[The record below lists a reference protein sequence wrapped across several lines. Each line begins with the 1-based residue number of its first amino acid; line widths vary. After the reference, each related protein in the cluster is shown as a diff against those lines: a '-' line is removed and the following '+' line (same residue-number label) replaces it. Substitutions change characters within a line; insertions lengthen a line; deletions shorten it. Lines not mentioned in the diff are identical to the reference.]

1 VPTPEEITRHYE
13 WEPPQ
18 GEEIWMHGGPTP
30 GPISIVAHDPAWPQI
45 YVTVADRIREVLG
58 TSVVDLDHIG
68 STSVPGLPAKPVI
81 DIDLTVA
88 DSSDEASYVPALEAA
103 GFRFVLCETGW
114 HEHRLLTCDDPPT
127 NLHVFS
133 PDCPEVIRHRM
144 FRDWLIDNPDDLALY
159 RDAKLESAAAATA
172 AGEHTMEYNLRK
184 QPVIREIYD
193 RMFRANGL
201 I

>member
-1 VPTPEEITRHYE
+1 MPTPEEITRHHE
-13 WEPPQ
+13 WEPPE
-18 GEEIWMHGGPTP
+18 GEQIWVDGGPTP
-30 GPISIVAHDPAWPQI
+30 GPISIVPHDAAWPQLYAI
-45 YVTVADRIREVLG
+45 VAARIRAALG
-58 TSVVDLDHIG
+58 TRVIDLDHIG

-88 DSSDEASYVPALEAA
+88 DSSDEAAYVPALEAT
-103 GFRFVLCETGW
+103 GFRFVVCESGW
-114 HEHRLLTCDDPPT
+114 HEHRLLIHDDPPA

-144 FRDWLIDNPDDLALY
+144 FRDWLIDHPDDLALY
-159 RDAKLESAAAATA
+159 RDAKLESAAAANM
-172 AGEHTMEYNLRK
+172 AGEHVMEYNLRK

-193 RMFRANGL
+193 RMFRASGL

>member
-1 VPTPEEITRHYE
+1 VPSPEEITRHYE
-13 WEPPQ
+13 WEPPE
-18 GEEIWMHGGPTP
+18 GEEIRVDGGPTP
-30 GPISIVAHDPAWPQI
+30 GPIDIVDPDPEWPHV
-45 YVTVADRIREVLG
+45 YATVADRIRDALG
-58 TSVVDLDHIG
+58 ASVVDLDHIG

-88 DSSDEASYVPALEAA
+88 DSADEAAYVSALEAA
-103 GFRFVLCETGW
+103 GFRFLLRETGW
-114 HEHRLLTCDDPPT
+114 HEHRLFAHDDPPT

-159 RDAKLESAAAATA
+159 RDAKLESAAAANM
-172 AGEHTMEYNLRK
+172 AGEHVIEYDLRK